1 MNAALAVPD
10 IGLDLRRIPNL
21 SDASTRKRLSHAAI
35 EAFFQI
41 VEKWQ
46 LNNDDA
52 MRLLGGVS
60 HGRYYALKKTRSGVL
75 TQDELTRIS
84 FLIGIYKALNILFAR
99 KLADQWMLLGNSNPM
114 FGGGSPLASL
124 IEGGLPAMLQ
134 VRRLLDSRRG
144 GR

>member
-1 MNAALAVPD
+1 MNAALAAPD
-10 IGLDLRRIPNL
+10 LGLDLRQLPNF
-21 SDASTRKRLSHAAI
+21 SDAATRKRLSEPAI
-35 EAFFQI
+35 EAFFKI
-41 VEKWQ
+41 VEIWDIS
-46 LNNDDA
+46 NDGA

-60 HGRYYALKKTRSGVL
+60 HGRYYGLKRSRKGLL

-84 FLIGIYKALNILFAR
+84 FLIGIFKALNILFVR
-99 KLADQWMLLGNSNPM
+99 KLADQWMSLANTNPM
-114 FGGGSPLASL
+114 FKGASPLSSV

>member
-1 MNAALAVPD
+1 MNAAFAVPD

-21 SDASTRKRLSHAAI
+21 SDAATRKRLSHAAI

-46 LNNDDA
+46 INNDDA
-52 MRLLGGVS
+52 MGLLGGVS
-60 HGRYYALKKTRSGVL
+60 HGRYYGLKKTRKGIL

-84 FLIGIYKALNILFAR
+84 FLIGIFKGLNILFAP
-99 KLADQWMLLGNSNPM
+99 KLADQWMSLANSNPM
-114 FGGGSPLASL
+114 FHGAPPLASL
-124 IEGGLPAMLQ
+124 VEGGLPAMLQ
-134 VRRLLDSRRG
+134 LRRLLDSRRG

>member
-21 SDASTRKRLSHAAI
+21 SDAATRKRLSHAAM

-52 MRLLGGVS
+52 MHLLGGVS
-60 HGRYYALKKTRSGVL
+60 HGRYYGLKKTRSGAL

-99 KLADQWMLLGNSNPM
+99 KLADQWMSLVNSNPM
-114 FGGGSPLASL
+114 FGGAPPLALL

-134 VRRLLDSRRG
+134 VRRSLDSRRG

>member
-1 MNAALAVPD
+1 MNTALTVPD

-21 SDASTRKRLSHAAI
+21 SDAATRKRLSHAAI

-46 LNNDDA
+46 INNDDA
-52 MRLLGGVS
+52 MGLLGGVS

-99 KLADQWMLLGNSNPM
+99 KLADQWMLLANTNPM
-114 FGGGSPLASL
+114 FGGASPLASL